1 MQYSKK
7 LQRRIIFPS
16 SNDMTTQLY
25 IYAPSD
31 SKSMKLV
38 CLNFVLIFIIGVAIA
53 VPLVIIGS
61 VNAQNQNITPSMII
75 NMSDLS
81 IKVGNTT
88 SNETITFSNNT
99 VGETGN
105 TTSSN

>member
-1 MQYSKK
+1 
-7 LQRRIIFPS
+7 
-16 SNDMTTQLY
+16 
-25 IYAPSD
+25 
-31 SKSMKLV
+31 MKLV
-38 CLNFVLIFIIGVAIA
+38 CINFALVFMIGVVLA
-53 VPLVIIGS
+53 VPLVLASS
-61 VNAQNQNITPSMII
+61 VTAQSQNITPSMII

-105 TTSSN
+105 ATSSN